1 MTATIDGD
9 ENPYLQER
17 ALKIQRNQERMKAL
31 GLEETKKN
39 LKRAVTPSKPK
50 KRFKVDS
57 PTSVISPA
65 RRSSRVS
72 KKPVEFTFEDLPD
85 ERGYV
90 TVRVRKLDK
99 DVTYKAPKKR
109 RVDFENQISDEER
122 AQFDDIPA
130 SEWTDD
136 MKLFLEQVL
145 KNSPPNVSSV
155 MKQTMKL
162 IKGQGIQHP
171 ATGAFFMKNQKIH
184 LGMDFR
190 EISNEAVNWVWENGG
205 DRSNGWLGEFIMF
218 FKGKSDVI
226 VFLDDVNTVYL
237 ESSNTIV
244 QHPVKKIWLYQQA
257 RAENKKAFFTTLDKT
272 E

>member
-1 MTATIDGD
+1 MTVIAIED
-9 ENPYLQER
+9 ENPYLKER
-17 ALKIQRNQERMKAL
+17 AMKIQRNEERMKAL

-39 LKRAVTPSKPK
+39 LKQAATPAKSK
-50 KRFKVDS
+50 KRAKVQS

-90 TVRVRKLDK
+90 TVKVRKLDK

-109 RVDFENQISDEER
+109 RIDLENQISDEER
-122 AQFDDIPA
+122 SKFDNVPA

-162 IKGQGIQHP
+162 VQGQGIQHP
-171 ATGAFFMKNQKIH
+171 ATGNFFMKNQKIH

-190 EISNEAVNWVWENGG
+190 EIFNEAVDWVWDNGG
-205 DRSNGWLGEFIMF
+205 DRSNGWL
-218 FKGKSDVI
+218 
-226 VFLDDVNTVYL
+226 
-237 ESSNTIV
+237 V
-244 QHPVKKIWLYQQA
+244 QHPVKKIWIYQQA
-257 RAENKKAFFTTLDKT
+257 RAENKKAFFDSSK
-272 E
+272 ESE

>member
-1 MTATIDGD
+1 MTATTVSE
-9 ENPYLQER
+9 ENPYLRER
-17 ALKIQRNQERMKAL
+17 AMKIQRNQQRMKAL

-39 LKRAVTPSKPK
+39 LKRTATPK
-50 KRFKVDS
+50 KRVKVES
-57 PTSVISPA
+57 PTSVISPQ

-90 TVRVRKLDK
+90 TVKVRKLDK
-99 DVTYKAPKKR
+99 DMTYKAPKKR
-109 RVDFENQISDEER
+109 RFDLENQISDEER
-122 AQFDDIPA
+122 SQFDNIPA

-162 IKGQGIQHP
+162 VNGQGIQHP
-171 ATGAFFMKNQKIH
+171 ATGTYFMKNRKIH

-190 EISNEAVNWVWENGG
+190 EIFNEAVDWVWDNGG
-205 DRSNGWLGEFIMF
+205 DRSNGWLGEFEIF
-218 FKGKSDVI
+218 S
-226 VFLDDVNTVYL
+226 Y
-237 ESSNTIV
+237 
-244 QHPVKKIWLYQQA
+244 HKKTDTYV
-257 RAENKKAFFTTLDKT
+257 
-272 E
+272 